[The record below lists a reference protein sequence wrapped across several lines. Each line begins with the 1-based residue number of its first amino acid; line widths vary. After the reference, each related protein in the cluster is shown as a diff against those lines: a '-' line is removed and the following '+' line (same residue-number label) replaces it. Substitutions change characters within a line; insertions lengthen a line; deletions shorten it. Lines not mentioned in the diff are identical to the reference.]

1 MRKIDKATADQAER
15 LFDIM
20 VKATEVGC
28 AKSYPPEVVAIW
40 HKGRSA
46 DGQADVIA
54 EGHIFSLQDEGLI
67 RGFVHIGDSEVVG
80 LFVHP
85 DDHRKGYGTDLF
97 RFAVEKIGTRPILVL
112 STLNAA
118 PFYETL
124 GCHKVATETVRRHD
138 HDIYVERM
146 ELV

>member
-1 MRKIDKATADQAER
+1 MRRIEKATVDQAER
-15 LFDIM
+15 LFEI
-20 VKATEVGC
+20 VVRATEVAC
-28 AKSYPPEVVAIW
+28 APFYPPEVVEIW
-40 HKGRSA
+40 HKGRTVE
-46 DGQADVIA
+46 GQAGVIA
-54 EGHIFSLQDEGLI
+54 EGQIYSLHDDGQI
-67 RGFVHIGDSEVVG
+67 RGLVHIGDSEVVG

-85 DDHRKGYGTDLF
+85 DDHRRGYGRDLF

-118 PFYETL
+118 PFYAKL
-124 GCHKVATETVRRHD
+124 GCRKVATESVRRHG